1 MSEENKDL
9 GDKAAEALSGD
20 NGKNVAIIA
29 HITFIGLIIA
39 FVMNSKEKTELGS
52 FYIRQLV
59 GIWILVFATSF
70 IPFVNFVGWILG
82 LVLWIMSIIP
92 ALSGEQKPVFLVGE
106 HFQNWFKSL

>member
-1 MSEENKDL
+1 MPQDKLLTENSKIS
-9 GDKAAEALSGD
+9 GIAAYF
-20 NGKNVAIIA
+20 
-29 HITFIGLIIA
+29 TFIGLIIA